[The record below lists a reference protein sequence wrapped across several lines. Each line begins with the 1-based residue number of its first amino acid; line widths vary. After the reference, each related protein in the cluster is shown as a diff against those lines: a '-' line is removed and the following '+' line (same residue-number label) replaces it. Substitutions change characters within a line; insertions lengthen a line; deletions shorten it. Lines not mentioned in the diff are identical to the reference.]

1 MDIQDHS
8 GEISDDRLALLE
20 LILAEEQLLNESSST
35 QIEKRPADGQI
46 PLAYAQARVWFLE
59 QMYGSTGANNIHVA
73 FRLDVPIETQ
83 LLEKAVNLIWQRHE
97 TLRTGFAEE
106 LVQRLNREGLPLSME
121 SILEKTG
128 PGTVGKSHITKAI
141 IACGIEDDITVAYR
155 RFFGSASDYHQERLW
170 VEAEEAF
177 SALDSAGALKVLA
190 HPGYKGDVTDTLIK
204 GLAEL
209 GLDGIEVF
217 HPYHKEEEKSALSL
231 LAEKL
236 NLAVTGGSDCHGPY
250 EGESPYMSAQNLAS
264 DEVAT
269 FLELIS

>member
-1 MDIQDHS
+1 MHSHYSDGTWSPADMVDHAVQC
-8 GEISDDRLALLE
+8 GIELISLTDHDSLAGLEEARVRAADRIDLLDGLE
-20 LILAEEQLLNESSST
+20 LSVRFAGQAFHVLAFFPGTIKNIQGDA
-35 QIEKRPADGQI
+35 IE
-46 PLAYAQARVWFLE
+46 PLARVLRH
-59 QMYGSTGANNIHVA
+59 NC
-73 FRLDVPIETQ
+73 
-83 LLEKAVNLIWQRHE
+83 AV
-97 TLRTGFAEE
+97 RTGFAEE
-106 LVQRLNREGLPLSME
+106 LVQRLNRDGLPLSME